1 MAADTKVTASSIIKK
16 IAKQTD
22 IALALGVMFILVI
35 IFNSFVISK
44 YKIIDLFSSAYST
57 HDLSSAF
64 VNAAP
69 VGLLGEQI

>member
-1 MAADTKVTASSIIKK
+1 MNNAAIILCGLKQAGTATFFASGISYMEPHTSSSWIY
-16 IAKQTD
+16 
-22 IALALGVMFILVI
+22 ALYAL
-35 IFNSFVISK
+35 S

-69 VGLLGEQI
+69 VGLLFS